1 VMSEESKQPQEKA
14 SVSSEVRDR
23 RRGRLDRELEAL
35 DRRYQLWTQRLNQL
49 SEARAIEND
58 AATIVKQDCQISE
71 TQAAI
76 DRLKSKIELL
86 EEQLISVFDFL
97 SPGNEFNQPFQ
108 LTSIDLDF
116 LDISEDI
123 IQQAYQDSLP
133 PDAGVWGLPGNSISE
148 KIDALEQFGR
158 LSEFFTRLIED
169 RSLPSAVRDRFQEI
183 AKQLAAKKPPEVIQ
197 NKSSPKSDGD
207 RIEQLK
213 SYLIT
218 TIEPYDGNFI
228 LNAWLIF
235 HDPFQDFSSFQSQEL
250 TRFEPLIDPNEK
262 QAGILCNLN
271 RLPTEF
277 SKLLQKAVALLRRKK
292 HHLTIEFFLPSNLM
306 CVEVDRWKIKIND
319 LDEIILGTKYPVR
332 LRSTEC
338 LNPGFLDY
346 NWHQWCE
353 NWDKVRDV
361 LKEKPVDN
369 LFEHL
374 QEITNFNAE
383 SFTYKLIDKIGI
395 KLTCAHPQSMRKDLF
410 RAIRLS
416 TTPIAIWIRTDIS
429 NLDRVTEIDKVLT
442 SQPLGDLCKSVQ
454 KIRVQAHAQQAE
466 EHLGLHLAILWEN
479 PYRLTPDVMLELM
492 QAGQ

>member
-1 VMSEESKQPQEKA
+1 MSE
-14 SVSSEVRDR
+14 DR
-23 RRGRLDRELEAL
+23 RRLRLEQELADIERQYELWRKKLNRLSDARIIETDPANIFKLEQQIKEA
-35 DRRYQLWTQRLNQL
+35 
-49 SEARAIEND
+49 E
-58 AATIVKQDCQISE
+58 
-71 TQAAI
+71 AAI

-86 EEQLISVFDFL
+86 EEQLISIFDFL
-97 SPGNEFNQPFQ
+97 SPGNEFNQPSQ
-108 LTSIDLDF
+108 LTSIDLNFPD
-116 LDISEDI
+116 LSEDI

-133 PDAGVWGLPGNSISE
+133 PDAGVWGLEGNSISE
-148 KIDALEQFGR
+148 KIHTLEQFGR

-169 RSLPSAVRDRFQEI
+169 RNLPSAIRDRFQEI

-197 NKSSPKSDGD
+197 NKSSPKSGSD

-228 LNAWLIF
+228 LKAWLIF

-271 RLPTEF
+271 QLPTEF
-277 SKLLQKAVALLRRKK
+277 SKLLQKAVALLRKKK
-292 HHLTIEFFLPSNLM
+292 HHLTIEFFLPSALM

-361 LKEKPVDN
+361 LKKKPADD

-374 QEITNFNAE
+374 RETTNFNAE
-383 SFTYKLIDKIGI
+383 SFIYKLNDKIGL

-416 TTPIAIWIRTDIS
+416 TTPIAIWIRTDLS

-454 KIRVQAHAQQAE
+454 KIRVQAHAQAE
-466 EHLGLHLAILWEN
+466 EHLGLHLALLWEN
-479 PYRLTPDVMLELM
+479 PYRLTPDVMVELM